1 MDEIKFVFV
10 PSIVDIDGIIE
21 GLGIY
26 SEESL
31 ALEKL
36 KKKLTDNWSS
46 GYKEAQLVMWTLNS
60 DEKEAVPLKHMYAK
74 VCPICDERAF
84 WTDVVEMNALCY
96 LPACQAW
103 IEHSDIEE
111 DKVDCGWPPIG
122 FTAQLD
128 SLEEALSSLRNYG
141 AKKNDWLVESPDL
154 DESTQKLLEATKLLS
169 DKNFILIGI

>member
-60 DEKEAVPLKHMYAK
+60 DDKEAVPLKHMYAK
-74 VCPICDERAF
+74 FARFV
-84 WTDVVEMNALCY
+84 TK
-96 LPACQAW
+96 
-103 IEHSDIEE
+103 EHF
-111 DKVDCGWPPIG
+111 G
-122 FTAQLD
+122 LM
-128 SLEEALSSLRNYG
+128 
-141 AKKNDWLVESPDL
+141 
-154 DESTQKLLEATKLLS
+154 LLK
-169 DKNFILIGI
+169 

>member
-1 MDEIKFVFV
+1 M
-10 PSIVDIDGIIE
+10 PSIVNIDGIIE

-60 DEKEAVPLKHMYAK
+60 DDKEAVPLKHMYAK

-84 WTDVVEMNALCY
+84 GLM
-96 LPACQAW
+96 
-103 IEHSDIEE
+103 
-111 DKVDCGWPPIG
+111 
-122 FTAQLD
+122 
-128 SLEEALSSLRNYG
+128 
-141 AKKNDWLVESPDL
+141 
-154 DESTQKLLEATKLLS
+154 LLK
-169 DKNFILIGI
+169 